1 MTRKL
6 TREITDDLALSRK
19 RKRTRVIVLFA
30 GLTAALVVV
39 SVVSAGAGQY
49 GIPARDVLRVLT
61 GGSLEDPYAEGVLWA
76 VRFPRV
82 VMSLLVG
89 ATLGVCGALMQ
100 GTFGNPLAEPGVVGV
115 SSGAAVGACLSIV
128 FGWTFLGAFTTP
140 GIAFA
145 AGLLTTIA
153 VYTLSRS
160 GGRTGTVSMI
170 LTGVAVN
177 AIAGALVALLMFVGD
192 QSAREQIVFWQ
203 LGSVA
208 GARWPYVWVVLPLA
222 AVTAVVAL
230 AAARRLDMLSLGDR
244 QARHLGVNV
253 ERLRLVVT
261 CAVAVGV
268 SAAVSYSGIISFV
281 GLVVPHLVRIV
292 MGPGHRVLVPAS
304 LVGGAVLLACAD
316 LLARTVV
323 SYADLPIGMVTALV
337 GGPFF
342 FWLLRRTRTSAGG
355 WA

>member
-1 MTRKL
+1 MTADIAVRL
-6 TREITDDLALSRK
+6 GNAREHR
-19 RKRTRVIVLFA
+19 RTKVIALFA
-30 GLTAALVVV
+30 GLTAALVIV
-39 SVVSAGAGQY
+39 SIASAGAGQY
-49 GIPARDVLRVLT
+49 GMPVTDVLRALT
-61 GGSLEDPYAEGVLWA
+61 GQELADPYAEGVLWS

-115 SSGAAVGACLSIV
+115 ASGAAVGACVSIV
-128 FGWTFLGAFTTP
+128 FGLTFLGAFTTP

-145 AGLLTTIA
+145 TGLITTLS
-153 VYTLSRS
+153 VYALSRS
-160 GGRTGTVSMI
+160 NGRTGTVSMI

-177 AIAGALVALLMFVGD
+177 AVAGALVALLMFVGD

-222 AVTAVVAL
+222 ALTALVAL
-230 AAARRLDMLSLGDR
+230 ATARRLDLLSLGDR

-253 ERLRLVVT
+253 ERVRLVVT

-268 SAAVSYSGIISFV
+268 SAAVSYAGIIAFV

-292 MGPGHRVLVPAS
+292 MGPGHLVLVPAS
-304 LVGGAVLLACAD
+304 LLGGAVLLASAD

-342 FWLLRRTRTSAGG
+342 FWLLRRTRTTAGG